1 MRGREDHGGLTG
13 KVNRALLDLTE
24 ERSAKEKKMNKLI
37 LCLIAVMVST
47 ILCGCAPPGMIYK
60 NVYYR
65 NSQEFFQVR
74 KADIDQQVSAVKPL
88 ENWVAKSAEIVIPDL
103 KICQIHVIKSFTSP
117 KSSIDDC
124 TESVFL
130 NFKGVA
136 EKIIK
141 RNIFGTKKKTE
152 DKHEYPFETEKY
164 DYIIYLGSKKQANQP
179 PHDAYDSAW
188 WIKHKDG
195 KYQMKLE
202 LANYETQKGVTQFLQ
217 QIEGFVSKT
226 EAIVKGVKRFDT
238 AKLKQGMTESEL
250 KNHYGSIK
258 DTVFNDPFTSNTKYN
273 IVLFEALPSLNSN
286 KVNNDIAF
294 TYWAMFHNNK
304 AIAFGLGKEK
314 EAEHS
319 IYSALVNKKYA
330 SGKLKQSQA
339 ERMIFDN
346 FRQLYGEPEP
356 IVKEIV
362 MFRIMLAEKMETGK
376 ISQSEADYL
385 VAQKE
390 SEVAERLKE
399 IQIREERLLQED
411 ASRRAQIELQQRQL
425 ANQQQANEIAQ
436 RQANSQALL
445 GVANFI
451 NQQTYQQQ
459 LIQSLNKP
467 FYMNC
472 WSNGHYTRCQQQ

>member
-1 MRGREDHGGLTG
+1 
-13 KVNRALLDLTE
+13 
-24 ERSAKEKKMNKLI
+24 MNKFVLY
-37 LCLIAVMVST
+37 LVVFMAST
-47 ILCGCAPPGMIYK
+47 TLCGCSPPGMIYK

-65 NSQEFFQVR
+65 NSQDFFQVL
-74 KADIDQQVSAVKPL
+74 KADVDQQVSAVKPL
-88 ENWVAKSAEIVIPDL
+88 QNGVAKSAEIVVPDL
-103 KICQIHVIKSFTSP
+103 KICQIYISNKTFMSS

-124 TESVFL
+124 TKSNFL
-130 NFKGVA
+130 MFNGMA

-141 RNIFGTKKKTE
+141 RNIFGTTKKTE
-152 DKHEYPFETEKY
+152 DKYEYPFETEKY

-179 PHDAYDSAW
+179 PHDAYDFAW

-195 KYQMKLE
+195 KYQMKIEPIICNNQE
-202 LANYETQKGVTQFLQ
+202 LVTQFLQ
-217 QIEGFVSKT
+217 HLEDFVSKT

-238 AKLKQGMTESEL
+238 AKLKHGMTASEL
-250 KNHYGSIK
+250 SNYYGAIK
-258 DTVFNDPFTSNTKYN
+258 ETVLNDPFTSNIKYDL
-273 IVLFEALPSLNSN
+273 ILFEALPSLNSN
-286 KVNNDIAF
+286 EVNNDRAY
-294 TYWAMFHNNK
+294 TAWAMFHNNK
-304 AIAFGLGKEK
+304 AIAFGIGNEK

-319 IYSALVNKKYA
+319 IYSALVNQKYA

-356 IVKEIV
+356 ITKEIA
-362 MFRIMLAEKMETGK
+362 MFRIMLAEKMETGE
-376 ISQSEADYL
+376 ILQSEADYL